1 MATTAGILSKKT
13 RKITAKIAVRIPDRT
28 RMPRIKAVSRQRRV
42 LRSLM
47 STSPVSALT
56 HIEPTLSPSES
67 PVIMMF
73 FAVGVGVYAFATFFG
88 GGNPIDGWTSTM
100 LFLSAGFFGIFI
112 LLGIILKYLS
122 VVVDLVF
129 NKQKYFVESV
139 EKVNNRR

>member
-1 MATTAGILSKKT
+1 MQIKLSDHFT
-13 RKITAKIAVRIPDRT
+13 YRRLFRFVIP
-28 RMPRIKAVSRQRRV
+28 S
-42 LRSLM
+42 
-47 STSPVSALT
+47 
-56 HIEPTLSPSES
+56 
-67 PVIMMF
+67 VIMMI
-73 FAVGVGVYAFATFFG
+73 FAVGVGIYAFATFFG

-100 LFLSAGFFGIFI
+100 LFLSAGFFGIFV